1 MDKHYICRRMF
12 FQVLRPSL
20 ISALA
25 LAFANMADA
34 VVVGNRLGESGLAA
48 IGVVTPVYMIYNVV
62 GLAFSTGG
70 CVTHSR
76 LTADGKD
83 EEALAHFKLM
93 ATWLLGLSVVFGA
106 AGNLLLRPLLALL
119 GADASYPELYRLCA
133 QYAGPLILGA
143 PVFVMHF
150 LIYDFVRCDNGAY
163 YATLGFS
170 VGCLMDLT
178 LNILFVL
185 VWGQGVTGSICAT
198 LISQTISILIM
209 SIHFFR
215 GEGILTRKRLRDAR
229 FSDSSGRLMR
239 RSLSIG
245 ISTSARYI
253 FQFLFLIMGNRLLL
267 QAGGRGLIN
276 GEIYVAIFDLVMN
289 VSYLLYGLYQAAS
302 DTMQPLAAT
311 FSAEHDWGD
320 LHYLL
325 LLALRWGLIIG
336 ITAGMLLAVLNEP
349 VAKLFGVTESDSLAV
364 SARAIP
370 IFCLS
375 APFAGVSIILT
386 GFFQSVGKE
395 RLASFATLSR
405 TLLFLLPTT
414 FMAGL
419 FFPFEFWWLFVISE
433 VGSLLVLGAVAWHS
447 VRTVRDDTPVF
458 RASLDPEHRELDGVL
473 RDVTAFCEAQEIPE
487 RQKALVE
494 LAVEELCLVTQAQ
507 AFTGRPDEYI
517 RLTVA
522 RENNGDF
529 ILHIRDSAPYFN
541 PLDMRMGKIRD
552 GEKEELL
559 DSIGVMMVRKQAK
572 EFHYRNYQGFNVMTL
587 VL

>member
-20 ISALA
+20 IAALA

-34 VVVGNRLGESGLAA
+34 VVVGNRMGESGLAA

-70 CVTHSR
+70 CVTYSR
-76 LTADGKD
+76 LTAGGKD
-83 EEALAHFKLM
+83 EEALALFKLM
-93 ATWLLGLSVVFGA
+93 AIWLLGLSVVFGVL
-106 AGNLLLRPLLALL
+106 GNLLLRPLLALL
-119 GADASYPELYRLCA
+119 GADASYPELLELCA

-143 PVFVMHF
+143 PVFVMNF

-170 VGCLMDLT
+170 VGCLMDLA

-185 VWGQGVTGSICAT
+185 VLGLGVTGSIFAT
-198 LISQTISILIM
+198 VISQTVSVAIM

-215 GEGILTRKRLRDAR
+215 GRGILTQKRLRAAR
-229 FSDSSGRLMR
+229 LSADSGRFVR
-239 RSLSIG
+239 RSLRIG
-245 ISTSARYI
+245 ISSSARYV

-267 QAGGRGLIN
+267 QAGERGLID
-276 GEIYVAIFDLVMN
+276 GEIYVAVFDLVMN
-289 VSYLLYGLYQAAS
+289 VSYLVYGLYQAAS

-311 FSAEHDWGD
+311 FSAEHDWDD

-325 LLALRWGLIIG
+325 ILALRWGLIVG
-336 ITAGMLLAVLNEP
+336 IAVGTLLVVLNVP
-349 VAKLFGVTESDSLAV
+349 VAKLFGITERESLIV
-364 SARAIP
+364 SGRAIP
-370 IFCLS
+370 TFCLS
-375 APFAGVSIILT
+375 APFAGVSFILT

-395 RLASFATLSR
+395 KLASFATVSR
-405 TLLFLLPTT
+405 TLIFLLPTT
-414 FMAGL
+414 FMSGL
-419 FFPFEFWWLFVISE
+419 FFPFEVWWLFVISE
-433 VGSLLVLGAVAWHS
+433 VGSLLVLSAVSWRSA
-447 VRTVRDDTPVF
+447 RTVKDDTPVF
-458 RASLDPEHRELDGVL
+458 HASLDPEHRELDGIL
-473 RDVTAFCEAQEIPE
+473 QGVTAFCEEQEIPE
-487 RQKALVE
+487 RQKALIE
-494 LAVEELCLVTQAQ
+494 LAVEELCLVTQEQ

-522 RENNGDF
+522 KENNGDY

-541 PLDMRMGKIRD
+541 PLDMRMGKIRA
-552 GEKEELL
+552 GEKEDLL
-559 DSIGVMMVRKQAK
+559 DSLGVMMVRKQAK
-572 EFHYRNYQGFNVMTL
+572 DFHYRNYQGFNVMTL